1 MKPVALLPA
10 LFSLSFSPVCADTVI
25 EFKNQGS
32 ESQFLTNGKM
42 ARINTRGTDD
52 YMLVNFSKKAIY
64 SVTAGNKQ
72 IVNLSDSLPSISG
85 LEPPKIRLDLQ
96 AKGNGPTIAGYR
108 TSKYRLSANGEHC
121 GTLYTSKEAIKGTA
135 IENMFGTLKS
145 MADSHLKSLGG
156 FAALIPVCQ
165 LAQIE
170 MANKLR
176 DIGAPMRVMDKDGKV
191 NSEITRILKNASVD
205 SNYYALPQKYQ
216 RVSMG
221 ESIESALK
229 QSPQTDKK
237 NRSRSEKVRMMRY

>member
-1 MKPVALLPA
+1 MRAGCRRLKLEEPVEGEGIK
-10 LFSLSFSPVCADTVI
+10 I
-25 EFKNQGS
+25 EA
-32 ESQFLTNGKM
+32 T
-42 ARINTRGTDD
+42 
-52 YMLVNFSKKAIY
+52 
-64 SVTAGNKQ
+64 
-72 IVNLSDSLPSISG
+72 
-85 LEPPKIRLDLQ
+85 
-96 AKGNGPTIAGYR
+96 
-108 TSKYRLSANGEHC
+108 
-121 GTLYTSKEAIKGTA
+121 
-135 IENMFGTLKS
+135 
-145 MADSHLKSLGG
+145 SHLKSLGG